1 MMEEMQVDKRIIKTK
16 NKLKT
21 ALVSLLQTKKI
32 DEISIFELT
41 ELANINRKTFY
52 LHYKNIPSVLND
64 IEQNVINELKEK
76 ISSLELD
83 INTLEPY
90 IFSVFNVILENE
102 LAKHLIQK
110 TNYYKHIF
118 LSLEK
123 LLIDDLERRYK
134 VENEFSTAPL
144 KYTIAHHVFGTTRL
158 FCHWLKKDTNE
169 DLHLFSRFITSL
181 VLNGVSELFGVR

>member
-1 MMEEMQVDKRIIKTK
+1 MGETLIDKRILKTK
-16 NKLKT
+16 NKLKS
-21 ALVSLLQTKKI
+21 ALVELLKEKKLDTI
-32 DEISIFELT
+32 TILELKKKK
-41 ELANINRKTFY
+41 NINRKTFY

-64 IEQNVINELKEK
+64 IEENVINELKEK
-76 ISSLELD
+76 ISTLELD
-83 INTLEPY
+83 INTLEQY
-90 IFSVFNVILENE
+90 IYSVFNVILENE

-118 LSLEK
+118 MSLEK

-134 VENEFSTAPL
+134 VENEFFTAPL

-169 DLHLFSRFITSL
+169 DLHLFSSFITSL

>member
-1 MMEEMQVDKRIIKTK
+1 MGETLIDKRILKTK
-16 NKLKT
+16 NKLKS
-21 ALVSLLQTKKI
+21 ALVELLQEKKLDTI
-32 DEISIFELT
+32 TILELT
-41 ELANINRKTFY
+41 EKASINRKTFY

-76 ISSLELD
+76 ISTLELD
-83 INTLEPY
+83 INTLEQY
-90 IFSVFNVILENE
+90 IYSVFNVILENE

-118 LSLEK
+118 MSLEK

-181 VLNGVSELFGVR
+181 VLNGVSELFVVR